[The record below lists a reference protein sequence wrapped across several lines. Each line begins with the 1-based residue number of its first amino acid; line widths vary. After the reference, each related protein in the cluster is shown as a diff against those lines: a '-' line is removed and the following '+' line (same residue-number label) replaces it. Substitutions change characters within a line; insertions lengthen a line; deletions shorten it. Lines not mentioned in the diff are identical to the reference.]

1 MRLTKHH
8 GLGNDFLVLLDLQGI
23 RPISPE
29 LAVALCHRRTGV
41 GADGL
46 LRVTAGTGGAHV
58 TMELRNADGSMAEM
72 SGNGIRCLAQAVFQ
86 AGLAM
91 PPVLRV
97 ATAAG
102 PRTVTVT
109 GRSAADTHRMQVEMG
124 QAKVLEDEPE
134 WVGGDVLRATRVD
147 LGNPHVVL
155 HWAGAD
161 LPTTDALVALAAP
174 IDAATPG
181 GVNVEVIRPAAAAGE
196 IDMVVFERGVGPTQ
210 ACGTGACAVAAA
222 AQAWELAGPESTVH
236 MPGGSVEVTVGDP
249 VLLTGDTT
257 SVAIFDTPW
266 P

>member
-8 GLGNDFLVLLDLQGI
+8 GLGNDFLVLLDLDGLH
-23 RPISPE
+23 PISAE
-29 LAVALCHRRTGV
+29 VAVAACDRRTGI

-46 LRVTAGTGGAHV
+46 LRVTAGDGQADV
-58 TMELRNADGSMAEM
+58 TMELRNADGSVAAM

-86 AGLAM
+86 AGLAP

-102 PRTVTVT
+102 LRTVTVLSR
-109 GRSAADTHRMQVEMG
+109 GAANTHRMQVEMG
-124 QAKVLEDEPE
+124 TATVLGDEPE
-134 WVGGDVLRATRVD
+134 WVGGEVLRATRVD

-155 HWAGAD
+155 HWAGAT
-161 LPTTDALVALAAP
+161 LPEVDELVALAGP

-181 GVNVEVIRPAAAAGE
+181 GVNVEVIRPTGTAGE
-196 IDMVVFERGVGPTQ
+196 LDMVVFERGVGPTQ
-210 ACGTGACAVAAA
+210 ACGTGACAVGAAA
-222 AQAWELAGPESTVH
+222 ATWELAGRHTTIH
-236 MPGGSVEVTVGDP
+236 MPGGSVEVTLGDP
-249 VLLTGDTT
+249 VLLTGDAT